1 VTATSKSTPK
11 PASAASAAPAA
22 PRPLDSIAHS
32 ELVSADP
39 AATRAFL
46 EAVFHWRFE
55 ARPGPGGDYLAFQ
68 TGGGSRGGVR
78 APGPKEAPGTL
89 SYVLVADLDDAMAA
103 IRRAGGEIVLPR
115 TDAPMGSFCWFKVP
129 GGPILA
135 AWQDAPGRT

>member
-1 VTATSKSTPK
+1 LTRDAKPPTTP
-11 PASAASAAPAA
+11 AASAPPA
-22 PRPLDSIAHS
+22 RPLDSIAHS

-46 EAVFHWRFE
+46 EKVFHWRFE

-78 APGPKEAPGTL
+78 APTPRESPGTL

-115 TDAPMGSFCWFKVP
+115 TDAPMGSFCWFRVP

-135 AWQDAPGRT
+135 AWQDRPAK